1 MRFIKWIGVLCALCF
16 TISVA
21 AEESRFLDNTRQL
34 TYSGK
39 RAGEG
44 YFSEDGT
51 AIIFQS
57 EREPDNPFY
66 QIYLMN
72 LKSGDTHRVST
83 GVGKTTCAFFRP
95 GTDEVLYASTH
106 HDIFASAKQEE
117 ELEFRASGKERRYS
131 WDYDEAMDIFSA
143 KRDGGNLKQLTD
155 APGYDAEASYSPDG
169 TRIVFCSLR
178 DAYPKSGLSPQELKQ
193 LEVDP
198 AYFGEIYIMN
208 ADGSN
213 QQRLTDKPGYDGG
226 PFFTPDG
233 QHIVWRHFTPDGS
246 KSDIYTMRT
255 DGSRVRRLTDF
266 DSMSWAPYFHP
277 SGAYVIFAS
286 NKLGFSNFELFLV
299 DAAGRHEPIRVTH
312 TDGFDGLPVF
322 SPDGNT
328 LCWTSNRNSQ
338 DVSQLYLA
346 AWNHQAALTAL
357 AAAPESAHTSVPD
370 DELAPA
376 NRTQTNLRNHI
387 EFLADDALE
396 GRMTGSDGA
405 KQAADYI
412 AEQFKQLGL
421 IPVGESSGSEA
432 WRGTGPRPTVKGKQP
447 SDVARGPVPRDL
459 SVLEEPAESDVARRG
474 TGPRPTVK
482 GKQPSDV
489 ARGPVPRD
497 LSVLEEPAESDVARR
512 GTGPRPTVK
521 GKRPSDVARG
531 PVPRDLS
538 VLEEP
543 SASDVARRGTGPR
556 PTVLGESSD
565 ASGEP
570 SVYFQEF
577 QFTAGRKL
585 IPNENR
591 FWLTRPTEAGQDA
604 GQSAHAGHT
613 QKADETLEFGVETD
627 FMPLSFSRNGVVE
640 GEVVFVGYGLTV
652 PGEMGV
658 GYDAY
663 AGIDVTDKIVVA
675 LRYVPEEVEPERRQ
689 ELNRYAGLRYK
700 AMQARERGA
709 KAFLVVAG
717 PNSPNAGKLIPL
729 DFDNSLAHSGII
741 AASISD
747 TVANALFATAG
758 KQLKEVQAGLDVENP
773 HFIGQF
779 PLPDVTIKITV
790 SVEKVKKTGRNVI
803 ALLPPVGSVSEPA
816 LSQLPVGET
825 SGLDAAGSHRDTEYI
840 VIGAHYDGLGYG
852 EIGSLARKGE
862 EGQIHNG
869 ADDNASGTAVVLELA
884 ARLSKTRETRARGI
898 LFALWSG
905 EEIGIIG
912 SSYFAE
918 NPVVPLDR
926 IAAYLNFD
934 MVGRLKEN
942 TLILQGVGSSSAWPA
957 LIERQNVPIGFNL
970 TLQADPYLPT
980 DVTAFYPKKVPVLN
994 FFTGAHED
1002 YHRPTDDVEHLNYE
1016 GMERVVALVN
1026 GMILDIASAA
1036 ERPEYVEVERS
1047 QSGGGSRDTLR
1058 AYLGTIPDYSTDT
1071 AGVKLSGVRAGGPA
1085 DKAGLK
1091 SGDVIIKF
1099 GGQQIA
1105 NIYDYTYALDAVKI
1119 GEPVEVVVLRDGAQV
1134 TLTVIPE
1141 ARN

>member
-44 YFSEDGT
+44 YFSENGT
-51 AIIFQS
+51 ALIFQS

-66 QIYLMN
+66 QIYLMD

-106 HDIFASAKQEE
+106 HDIFASAKQAE

-143 KRDGGNLKQLTD
+143 KRDGSNLKQLTD
-155 APGYDAEASYSPDG
+155 TPGYDAEASYSPDG

-213 QQRLTDKPGYDGG
+213 QHRLTDKPGYDGG

-286 NKLGFSNFELFLV
+286 NKFGFSNFELFLV

-357 AAAPESAHTSVPD
+357 AAAPESAHTNVSD

-376 NRTQTNLRNHI
+376 NRTQTNLRKHI

-421 IPVGESSGSEA
+421 IPVEDSSGSDA
-432 WRGTGPRPTVKGKQP
+432 W
-447 SDVARGPVPRDL
+447 
-459 SVLEEPAESDVARRG
+459 
-474 TGPRPTVK
+474 
-482 GKQPSDV
+482 
-489 ARGPVPRD
+489 
-497 LSVLEEPAESDVARR
+497 
-512 GTGPRPTVK
+512 
-521 GKRPSDVARG
+521 
-531 PVPRDLS
+531 
-538 VLEEP
+538 
-543 SASDVARRGTGPR
+543 RGTGPR
-556 PTVLGESSD
+556 PTVLGEPSESTGARGPVPRD
-565 ASGEP
+565 P
-570 SVYFQEF
+570 SVLGETSDSDYFQKF

-591 FWLTRPTEAGQDA
+591 LWLTRPTEAGQDA

-613 QKADETLEFGVETD
+613 QKADETLEFDVETD

-729 DFDNSLAHSGII
+729 DFDNSLAHSGIV

-747 TVANALFATAG
+747 TVANALFAPAG

-790 SVEKVKKTGRNVI
+790 SVERVKKTGRNVI
-803 ALLPPVGSVSEPA
+803 ALLPPVGSVGEP
-816 LSQLPVGET
+816 SQSRLPEGET
-825 SGLDAAGSHRDTEYI
+825 SGLDAAGAPAALDAAGSHLDTEYI

-934 MVGRLKEN
+934 MVGRLEEN

-957 LIERQNVPIGFNL
+957 LIEKQNVPIGFNL

-1002 YHRPTDDVEHLNYE
+1002 YHRPTDDVDNLNYE

-1099 GGQQIA
+1099 GGQQIS